1 MADLSDNL
9 LHEVEEDERTPRPR
23 KTVSNE
29 QRISRTLPPLN
40 FPMPDPS
47 AGRRQISPQTAR
59 RSNST
64 TSDSNLLSS
73 TELSTEH
80 SHSRSSQRSR
90 SQRLKHLADFQ
101 LADGQV
107 EIIRLGHSGT
117 PFPKPMQELVQ
128 SLAKIQGRTAVV
140 PKAVKS
146 KVAARMEKF
155 WPLIYDPW
163 LPPQVNNIT
172 MESKMVDYALVIEP
186 GVEMGLRIK
195 KKRLAETKP
204 SKLPASINHT
214 AAEFMRFNPIGI
226 NRTHSLK

>member
-1 MADLSDNL
+1 MRRTNSGSCGHTFKDHLPLSAQDSWRCRLTSVPLLSHPPKMADLSDNL

-155 WPLIYDPW
+155 WPL
-163 LPPQVNNIT
+163 
-172 MESKMVDYALVIEP
+172 
-186 GVEMGLRIK
+186 
-195 KKRLAETKP
+195 
-204 SKLPASINHT
+204 
-214 AAEFMRFNPIGI
+214 
-226 NRTHSLK
+226 